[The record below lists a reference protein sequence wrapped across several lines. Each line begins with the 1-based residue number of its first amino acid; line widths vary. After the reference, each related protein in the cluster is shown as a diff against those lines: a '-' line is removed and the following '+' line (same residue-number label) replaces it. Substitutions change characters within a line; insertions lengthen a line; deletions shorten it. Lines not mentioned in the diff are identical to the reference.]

1 MDGHEKAEPSPWYVD
16 RCARGIVL
24 HKRRLT
30 GEEQIHG
37 EEARFRRAC
46 ALIAIGVDDQGRDV
60 RDAALQERI
69 CPMIAI
75 LQDVQALVL
84 SNGKLSQA
92 ESINEPGELTF
103 HPILVGLALDLTQN
117 PQVKILRNACESIRG
132 GIEALQNN

>member
-16 RCARGIVL
+16 RCARGIVSQ
-24 HKRRLT
+24 KRRLT
-30 GEEQIHG
+30 GEDQIHG
-37 EEARFRRAC
+37 KEAGFRGAC
-46 ALIAIGVDDQGRDV
+46 ALVAVSVHDQGRDV
-60 RDAALQERI
+60 REAALQERI
-69 CPMIAI
+69 CPVIAI
-75 LQDVQALVL
+75 FQDVQAFVL

-92 ESINEPGELTF
+92 ESINESGELTF